1 MTNIKT
7 FAFIDVL
14 VLKLLNRKVLFVK
27 QKNNRNC

>member
-1 MTNIKT
+1 MTNIKA